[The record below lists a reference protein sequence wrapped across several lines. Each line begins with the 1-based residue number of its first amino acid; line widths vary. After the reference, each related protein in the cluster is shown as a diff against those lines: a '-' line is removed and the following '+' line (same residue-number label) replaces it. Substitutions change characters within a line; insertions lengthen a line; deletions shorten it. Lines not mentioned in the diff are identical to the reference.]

1 MSLWAVLITGLFAGG
16 ASCAAV
22 QGGLL
27 AGAVARRRGF
37 GASPT
42 GGTAEEPEPAAPA
55 RDALP
60 VAGFL
65 AGKLVSHTLLGAAL
79 GLLGDAVQV
88 GFRTRSALQVTAGV
102 VMVVLAADLLGV
114 RAVRRLVPEP
124 PAVWS
129 RLVRRSARWGGGF
142 GPALLGF
149 ATVLIPC
156 GVTLGME
163 FLAVASG
170 SALAGAAIMATFV
183 IGTSPLFAAIGYLAR
198 RSTSALRGRLAVISG
213 AAVLVAGV
221 VSLNTG
227 LVLWGSPV
235 TVASAWRGLLPGE
248 STKSA
253 GSALAAPALGTD
265 GVQRLVI
272 DAGETG
278 YAPSRVAAR
287 AGVPTELVFRTK
299 DNQACTR
306 AVVIPT
312 LKIQK
317 VLPATGETVI
327 ALGSLSAGTL
337 RFTCSMG
344 MYRGSIQAT

>member
-27 AGAVARRRGF
+27 AGTVARRRG
-37 GASPT
+37 AEAPSAEA
-42 GGTAEEPEPAAPA
+42 TAEEAEHAGPSQ
-55 RDALP
+55 DALP

-65 AGKLVSHTLLGAAL
+65 AGKLLSHTLLGAAL

-88 GFRTRSALQVTAGV
+88 GFRTRAALQVTAGV
-102 VMVVLAADLLGV
+102 VMVLLAADLLGV
-114 RAVRRLVPEP
+114 RAVRRLVPAP
-124 PAVWS
+124 PAAWS

-142 GPALLGF
+142 GPALLGV

-198 RSTSALRGRLAVISG
+198 RSTSALRGRLALLSG

-235 TVASAWRGLLPGE
+235 TVSSALRGLVPGE
-248 STKSA
+248 SSRTP
-253 GSALAAPALGTD
+253 GSSMAAPALGTD

-272 DAGETG
+272 DAGNAG
-278 YAPSRVAAR
+278 YAPSQVAAR

-306 AVVIPT
+306 AVVIPS

-327 ALGSLSAGTL
+327 ALGSLSPGTL

-344 MYRGSIQAT
+344 MYSGAIQAT

>member
-1 MSLWAVLITGLFAGG
+1 MSLWAVLVTGLLAGG

-27 AGAVARRRGF
+27 AGVVARRRDA
-37 GASPT
+37 GAPPPDETAAEPT
-42 GGTAEEPEPAAPA
+42 TPTQPA
-55 RDALP
+55 DALP

-88 GFRTRSALQVTAGV
+88 GFRARAALEVTAGV
-102 VMVVLAADLLGV
+102 VMVLLAADLLGV

-124 PAVWS
+124 PAAWS
-129 RLVRRSARWGGGF
+129 RFVRRSARWGGGA
-142 GPALLGF
+142 GPALLGV

-170 SALAGAAIMATFV
+170 SALSGAAIMATFV
-183 IGTSPLFAAIGYLAR
+183 MGTSPLFAAIGYLAR
-198 RSTSALRGRLAVISG
+198 RSTSLLRGRLALVAA
-213 AAVLVAGV
+213 AAVLVAGL
-221 VSLNTG
+221 VSLNSG

-235 TVASAWRGLLPGE
+235 TVSSAWAGLTSGG
-248 STKSA
+248 STT
-253 GSALAAPALGTD
+253 AAQSSEPAPVIGAD

-272 DAGETG
+272 EAHDTG
-278 YAPSRVAAR
+278 YSPSRAGVR
-287 AGVPTELVFRTK
+287 AGVPTEVVLRTNG
-299 DNQACTR
+299 NQGCTR
-306 AVVIPT
+306 AVVFPA

-317 VLPATGETVI
+317 ALPATGDTVI
-327 ALGSLSAGTL
+327 ALGSLSPGTL

-344 MYRGSIQAT
+344 MYSGSIQAT